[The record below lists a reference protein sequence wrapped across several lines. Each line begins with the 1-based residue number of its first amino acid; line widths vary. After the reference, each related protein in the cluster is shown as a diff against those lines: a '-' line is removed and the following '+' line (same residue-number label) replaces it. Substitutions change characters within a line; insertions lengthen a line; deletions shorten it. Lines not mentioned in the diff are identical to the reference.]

1 MSDDET
7 DPLERLYVATDDA
20 EGARALDGQELDVD
34 ALRDHLEALADAAEA
49 VDDLVT
55 EGNDL
60 SRTGLQEGDLV
71 ALMVGRKPSKRSL
84 RDVKSF
90 IHTLEEIQ
98 STSSRRLLIR
108 LLADLSD
115 LTQADAEVYLEE
127 LRELHKRY
135 PPEGDR

>member
-1 MSDDET
+1 MSDDDA

-34 ALRDHLEALADAAEA
+34 ALRDHLETLADAAEA

-60 SRTGLQEGDLV
+60 SRTGLREGDLV
-71 ALMVGRKPSKRSL
+71 ALMVGRKPSRRSI
-84 RDVKSF
+84 RDVKAF
-90 IHTLEEIQ
+90 LNTLEEIQ
-98 STSSRRLLIR
+98 STESRALLIR

-115 LTQADAEVYLEE
+115 LTQADADVYLEE
-127 LRELHKRY
+127 LSELHERY
-135 PPEGDR
+135 PPEADR